1 MEDYS
6 KRFNT
11 NDPLRVGQ
19 CKNDICFTPSYSD
32 LKHHNQ
38 KNNCWVGINGKIYDI
53 TKYKNALK
61 TELNKKVKLMKMEYD
76 NEKNIILT
84 NNSAYRCTIDD
95 NLNSDK
101 MCQLKDP
108 NNNHYLTD
116 EEVQNKCNN
125 NNQVNKQT
133 TNDLKSNCN
142 DLKSKYGFLKY
153 NELGL
158 ICGKHYDNVNEKNI
172 FFDDVNYNDFVIG
185 EIKYYKL
192 YKLLNIFINIL
203 VLCAIFYII
212 KYKINNNFIVTY
224 VLIPLVLYVVYL
236 VYKYIEI
243 YFDRHI
249 KYTKIKNEI
258 NKTKQTTILNNK
270 ISIEK
275 TKDVATEIQQR
286 LIGKLLLLILIVAVI
301 IYGKFS
307 NVTTIN
313 VLLAIIF
320 IIFIYFFYTAI
331 KRKLY
336 EDVEYRFGA
345 PTS

>member
-11 NDPLRVGQ
+11 NDPLRVGE
-19 CKNDICFTPSYSD
+19 CKNDICFTSSYSD

-61 TELNKKVKLMKMEYD
+61 TKLNKKVKLIKMEYD

-84 NNSAYRCTIDD
+84 DNSTYPCTIDD

-108 NNNHYLTD
+108 NNNNYLTD

-142 DLKSKYGFLKY
+142 DLKSKYNFLKY

-192 YKLLNIFINIL
+192 YKLLQIFINIF
-203 VLCAIFYII
+203 VLFAIFYII
-212 KYKINNNFIVTY
+212 KYKMNNNFIVTY

>member
-61 TELNKKVKLMKMEYD
+61 TELNKKVNEMKTEYN
-76 NEKNIILT
+76 NEKNMILQDNT
-84 NNSAYRCTIDD
+84 EYSCTIDD

-101 MCQLKDP
+101 ICHLKDE
-108 NNNHYLTD
+108 NNNYLNESDIGSSICRNSENTETTD
-116 EEVQNKCNN
+116 R
-125 NNQVNKQT
+125 
-133 TNDLKSNCN
+133 LISNCN
-142 DLKSKYGFLKY
+142 NLKSKYNFLKY

-192 YKLLNIFINIL
+192 YKLLNVFINIL

-212 KYKINNNFIVTY
+212 KYKMNNNFIVTY

-275 TKDVATEIQQR
+275 AKDVATEIQQR

-313 VLLAIIF
+313 VLFTIIF
-320 IIFIYFFYTAI
+320 IIFIYFFYAAI
-331 KRKLY
+331 KEKLY
-336 EDVEYRFGA
+336 EDVEPRFGA

>member
-61 TELNKKVKLMKMEYD
+61 TELEKKVKLMKTEYN
-76 NEKNIILT
+76 NEKNMILQDNT
-84 NNSAYRCTIDD
+84 EYSCTIDD

-101 MCQLKDP
+101 ICHLKDE
-108 NNNHYLTD
+108 NNNYLNESDIGSSICRNSENTETTD
-116 EEVQNKCNN
+116 R
-125 NNQVNKQT
+125 
-133 TNDLKSNCN
+133 LISNCN
-142 DLKSKYGFLKY
+142 NLKSKYNFLKY

-192 YKLLNIFINIL
+192 YKLLNVFINIL

-212 KYKINNNFIVTY
+212 KYKMNNNFIVTY

-258 NKTKQTTILNNK
+258 NNTKQTTISNNK

-275 TKDVATEIQQR
+275 AKDVATEIQQR

-313 VLLAIIF
+313 VLFTIIF
-320 IIFIYFFYTAI
+320 IIFIYFFYAAI
-331 KRKLY
+331 KEKLY
-336 EDVEYRFGA
+336 EDVEPRFGA

>member
-11 NDPLRVGQ
+11 NDPLRVGE
-19 CKNDICFTPSYSD
+19 CKNDICFTSSYSD

-61 TELNKKVKLMKMEYD
+61 TELNKKVKLLKMEYD

-84 NNSAYRCTIDD
+84 NNSTYSCTIDD

-101 MCQLKDP
+101 MCHLKDA
-108 NNNHYLTD
+108 NNNYYLTD
-116 EEVQNKCNN
+116 TQVVQNTCNN
-125 NNQVNKQT
+125 NLVNTQT
-133 TNDLKSNCN
+133 TNSLVSNCN
-142 DLKSKYGFLKY
+142 DLKSKYNFLKY
-153 NELGL
+153 NKLGL

-192 YKLLNIFINIL
+192 YKLLQVFINIF
-203 VLCAIFYII
+203 VLFAIFYII
-212 KYKINNNFIVTY
+212 TYKMNNNFIVTY
-224 VLIPLVLYVVYL
+224 ILIPLVLYVVYL
-236 VYKYIEI
+236 IYKYIEI

-258 NKTKQTTILNNK
+258 NNKKQTNISNNTL
-270 ISIEK
+270 SIEK
-275 TKDVATEIQQR
+275 VKDVIVEIQQR

-313 VLLAIIF
+313 VLLAVIF

-331 KRKLY
+331 KEKLY
-336 EDVEYRFGA
+336 EDVEPRF
-345 PTS
+345 PSPNL